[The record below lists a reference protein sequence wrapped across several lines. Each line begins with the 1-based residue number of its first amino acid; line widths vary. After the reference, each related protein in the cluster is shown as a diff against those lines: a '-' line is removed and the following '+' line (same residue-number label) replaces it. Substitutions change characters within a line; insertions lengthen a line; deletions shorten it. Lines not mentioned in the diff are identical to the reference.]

1 MKIKFTI
8 LFSIIT
14 VLVLGQKQGN
24 GGVPKSFKYEQL
36 YKNID
41 QRTFSTPNLE
51 SLRSEDEMTDHT
63 GTAPWRFGFNNF
75 TTLNLS
81 NSGTWFDLQ
90 NGDRIWFLKLT
101 CEQALSVNLTF
112 TNSEIPEGNELFV
125 FNEKRDFILGKFSQE
140 HIYKGQLGTELVPGS
155 TVIIEYFVRKDNSI
169 GNIEVSTVT
178 HGYRTAD
185 EFQEKAFGGSGAC
198 NMNVNCADGLPWQ
211 QERNSAV
218 MLVSGSNGF
227 CSGALINNALND
239 GKPYVLTANHCY
251 SDPTNWIF
259 RFNWQAADCNNPAAS
274 PSFQSLSGAV
284 LRSRRTPSDFCLV
297 EITGGLQGNTVPLSY
312 NPYFAGWNNG
322 DAPPTS
328 TVSIHHPS
336 GDIKKIAFDD
346 APAISSQGMGSTEA
360 NSTWTVEWDRNTT
373 TEGGSSGSPLFDQN
387 HRIIGQL
394 WGGGASCSNLS
405 SPDYYGRVHSSWEP
419 ANSNSTNQLKFWLD
433 PNNSG
438 AEFID
443 GYDPSNATP
452 VAVDPGVTNPQG
464 VSGTFCGAEV
474 TPQVTIQNNG
484 SDALTTAD
492 VIYGFDGN
500 QNLTFNW
507 TGNLAQW
514 QSTSVT
520 LPTATLTAGA
530 HTFSALVSNPNTGL
544 TDENN
549 NNNSVSSSFNVVIG
563 GQSVQLNLALDCYGS
578 ETTWEL
584 QDETSIAIYAGSGYP
599 DDQPGPVATDP
610 WCLNDGCYN
619 YYIMDSYGDGVLGG
633 FWCGQDG
640 SVSIVF
646 NGDTLGQITEAQA
659 DFGDQT
665 GIQFCIGN
673 VGVEWSV
680 IKDLE
685 IFPNPFTNS
694 IQINLNQLEATEIIL
709 TDIAGKEFLRK
720 AVTGNKIQ
728 LELENELST
737 GSYLIQVKMKDGSIK
752 TKKVNK
758 I

>member
-1 MKIKFTI
+1 MKF
-8 LFSIIT
+8 LFSIFLLFATGIFYS
-14 VLVLGQKQGN
+14 QIQGN
-24 GGVPKSFKYEQL
+24 GGVPKGLKQKDLSK
-36 YKNID
+36 KID
-41 QRTFSTPNLE
+41 HRTFAQPNVE
-51 SLRSEDEMTDHT
+51 ELRADDNLVDNT
-63 GTAPWRFGFNNF
+63 GTAPWRFGFNNY
-75 TTLNLS
+75 TNLGLS
-81 NSGTWFDLQ
+81 NSGTWINLP
-90 NGDRIWFLKLT
+90 NGDQIWLLKLT
-101 CEQALSVNLTF
+101 CDKALTVNLTF
-112 TNSEIPEGNELFV
+112 SNTEIPNGNELYV
-125 FNEKRDFILGKFSQE
+125 YNENKDFILGKFIE
-140 HIYKGQLGTELVPGS
+140 NHLYEGRLGTELIPGNS
-155 TVIIEYFVRKDNSI
+155 AIVEYYVKK
-169 GNIEVSTVT
+169 GNDLGNVQVSVVT

-198 NMNVNCADGLPWQ
+198 NMNVNCPDGLPWQ

-227 CSGALINNALND
+227 CSGALINNTLND

-297 EITGGLQGNTVPLSY
+297 EITGGLEGNTVPLSF

-328 TVSIHHPS
+328 SVSIHHPS

-346 APAISSQGMGSTEA
+346 APAVSSQGMGSSEA

-405 SPDYYGRVHSSWEP
+405 SPDYYGRIHSSWEP
-419 ANSNSTNQLKFWLD
+419 ANSNSTNQLKYWLD

-452 VAVDPGVTNPQG
+452 VAVDPSITNPQG

-484 SDALTTAD
+484 SDTLTTLD
-492 VIYGFDGN
+492 INYGFDGTQN
-500 QNLTFNW
+500 QTYNW
-507 TGNLAQW
+507 TGTLLQW

-520 LPTATLTAGA
+520 LPMATLTAGA
-530 HTFSALVSNPNTGL
+530 HTFSASVTNPNTGL

-549 NNNSVSSSFNVVIG
+549 NNNSVNSSFNVVIG
-563 GQSVQLNLALDCYGS
+563 GESVQLNLTLDCYGS
-578 ETTWEL
+578 ETSWEL
-584 QDETSIAIYAGSGYP
+584 QDNTGTAIYSASGYS
-599 DDQPGPVATDP
+599 DDQPGPVTTEP
-610 WCLNDGCYN
+610 FCLNDGCYT
-619 YYIMDSYGDGVLGG
+619 YYIMDSYGDGLFGG
-633 FWCGQDG
+633 FFCSQDG
-640 SVSIVF
+640 SVSIVYQ
-646 NGDTLGQITEAQA
+646 GDTLAALPESQA

-665 GIQFCIGN
+665 TLQFC
-673 VGVEWSV
+673 VGPLGIEWNTDELIS
-680 IKDLE
+680 LW
-685 IFPNPFTNS
+685 PNPISEGMINIQTGSEDAS
-694 IQINLNQLEATEIIL
+694 IVSIL
-709 TDIAGKEFLRK
+709 TINGQRLASKISSSNLVQFDTNGLSQGTYLVEVVSGNERK
-720 AVTGNKIQ
+720 VLKF
-728 LELENELST
+728 
-737 GSYLIQVKMKDGSIK
+737 IK
-752 TKKVNK
+752 TR
-758 I
+758 

>member
-1 MKIKFTI
+1 MKVKFT
-8 LFSIIT
+8 
-14 VLVLGQKQGN
+14 LVLSLLTIFIYGQKQGN

-41 QRTFSTPNLE
+41 QRTFSSPDIA
-51 SLRSEDEMTDHT
+51 SLKAEDAQVDNT
-63 GTAPWRFGFNNF
+63 GTAPWRFGYNNF
-75 TTLNLS
+75 TNLNLT
-81 NSGTWFDLQ
+81 NSGSWFELD

-112 TNSEIPEGNELFV
+112 KNTEIPQGNELYV
-125 FNEKRDFILGKFSQE
+125 FNEKRDFILGKFIQG
-140 HIYKGQLGTELVPGS
+140 HIYNGQLGTELVPGS
-155 TVIIEYFVRKDNSI
+155 TVIVEYYVKQGNSEGKIEL
-169 GNIEVSTVT
+169 GTVT
-178 HGYRTAD
+178 HGYRTAS
-185 EFQEKAFGGSGAC
+185 EFQEKAFGSSGAC

-227 CSGALINNALND
+227 CSGALINNTLND

-259 RFNWQAADCNNPAAS
+259 RFNWQATDCNNPGAS
-274 PSFQSLSGAV
+274 PSFQSLSGSV

-297 EITGGLQGNTVPLSY
+297 EITGGLQANTVPLSY
-312 NPYFAGWNNG
+312 NPYFSGWSNS
-322 DAPPTS
+322 DVAPTT
-328 TVSIHHPS
+328 TVSIHHPA
-336 GDIKKIAFDD
+336 GDIKKISFDD
-346 APAISSQGMGSTEA
+346 APAVSSQGMGSTEA

-405 SPDYYGRVHSSWEP
+405 SPDYYGRVHNSWEP

-452 VAVDPGVTNPQG
+452 VAVDPGMTNPQG

-484 SDALTTAD
+484 SEALTTAQ
-492 VIYGFDGN
+492 INYGFDGV
-500 QNLTFNW
+500 QNLTYSW
-507 TGNLAQW
+507 SGNLAQW
-514 QSTSVT
+514 QSAAVI
-520 LPTATLTAGA
+520 LPTASMTAGI
-530 HTFSALVSNPNTGL
+530 HTFSASVSNPNAGL
-544 TDENN
+544 TDENA
-549 NNNSVSSSFNVVIG
+549 NNNSVSSTFNVVIG
-563 GQSVQLNLALDCYGS
+563 GQSVQMNLALDCYGS

-584 QDETSIAIYAGSGYP
+584 QDATSTAIYSGSGYS
-599 DDQPGPVATDP
+599 DDQPGPVDSDP
-610 WCLNDGCYN
+610 WCLNDGCYT
-619 YYIMDSYGDGVLGG
+619 YFIMDSYGDGLFGG
-633 FWCGQDG
+633 FFCGQDG
-640 SVSIVF
+640 SVSVVYQ
-646 NGDTLGQITEAQA
+646 GDTLGLITEAQA
-659 DFGDQT
+659 NFGDQT
-665 GIQFCIGN
+665 SFQFCIGN

-680 IKDLE
+680 IKDIE
-685 IFPNPFTNS
+685 VYPNPFTNS
-694 IQINLNQLEATEIIL
+694 LQINLNQLDASELIL
-709 TDIAGKEFLRK
+709 MDIAGKVIVRK
-720 AVTGNKIQ
+720 SLTANNTQ
-728 LELENELST
+728 LELENELGVGT
-737 GSYLIQVKMKDGSIK
+737 YFLQVNMKDGSVI

>member
-1 MKIKFTI
+1 M
-8 LFSIIT
+8 
-14 VLVLGQKQGN
+14 
-24 GGVPKSFKYEQL
+24 
-36 YKNID
+36 
-41 QRTFSTPNLE
+41 
-51 SLRSEDEMTDHT
+51 RSEDAMLDHT

-75 TTLNLS
+75 TTFNLS

-101 CEQALSVNLTF
+101 CEQALTVNLTF
-112 TNSEIPEGNELFV
+112 TNSQIPEGNELFI

-198 NMNVNCADGLPWQ
+198 NMNVNCTDGLTWQ

-312 NPYFAGWNNG
+312 NPYFAGWNNA

-346 APAISSQGMGSTEA
+346 APAVSSQGMGSSEA

-474 TPQVTIQNNG
+474 IPQVTIQNNG
-484 SDALTTAD
+484 SDALTTVD

-530 HTFSALVSNPNTGL
+530 HTFSASVSNPNAGL

-584 QDETSIAIYAGSGYP
+584 QDETSMAIYAGSGYP

-665 GIQFCIGN
+665 SIQFCIGN
-673 VGVEWSV
+673 VGLEWSV

-685 IFPNPFTNS
+685 VYPNPFTNS
-694 IQINLNQLEATEIIL
+694 IQINLNQLEATEIKL

-720 AVTGNKIQ
+720 AVSGNKIQ

>member
-1 MKIKFTI
+1 MKF
-8 LFSIIT
+8 LFSIFLLFATGIFYS
-14 VLVLGQKQGN
+14 QIQGN
-24 GGVPKSFKYEQL
+24 GGVPKGLKQKDLSK
-36 YKNID
+36 KID
-41 QRTFSTPNLE
+41 HRTFAQPNVE
-51 SLRSEDEMTDHT
+51 ELRADDNLLDNT
-63 GTAPWRFGFNNF
+63 GTAPWRFGFNNY
-75 TTLNLS
+75 TNLGLS
-81 NSGTWFDLQ
+81 NSGTWINLP
-90 NGDRIWFLKLT
+90 NGDQIWLLKLT
-101 CEQALSVNLTF
+101 CDKALTVNLTF
-112 TNSEIPEGNELFV
+112 SNTEIPNGNELYV
-125 FNEKRDFILGKFSQE
+125 YNENKDFILGKFIE
-140 HIYKGQLGTELVPGS
+140 NHLYEGRLGTELIPGNS
-155 TVIIEYFVRKDNSI
+155 AIVEYYVKKGNDLGNVQVFV
-169 GNIEVSTVT
+169 VT

-198 NMNVNCADGLPWQ
+198 NMNVNCPDGLPWQ

-227 CSGALINNALND
+227 CSGALINNTLND

-297 EITGGLQGNTVPLSY
+297 EITGGLEGNTVPLSF

-328 TVSIHHPS
+328 SVSIHHPS

-346 APAISSQGMGSTEA
+346 APAVSSQGMGSSEA

-405 SPDYYGRVHSSWEP
+405 SPDYYGRIHSSWEP
-419 ANSNSTNQLKFWLD
+419 ANSNSTNQLKYWLD

-452 VAVDPGVTNPQG
+452 VAVDPSITNPQG

-484 SDALTTAD
+484 SDTLTTLD
-492 VIYGFDGN
+492 INYGFDGTQN
-500 QNLTFNW
+500 QTYNW
-507 TGNLAQW
+507 TGTLLQW

-520 LPTATLTAGA
+520 LPMATLTAGA
-530 HTFSALVSNPNTGL
+530 HTFSASVTNPNTGL

-549 NNNSVSSSFNVVIG
+549 NNNSVNSSFNVVIG
-563 GQSVQLNLALDCYGS
+563 GESVQLNLTLDCYGS
-578 ETTWEL
+578 ETSWEL
-584 QDETSIAIYAGSGYP
+584 QDNTGTAIYSASGYS
-599 DDQPGPVATDP
+599 DDQPGPVTTEP
-610 WCLNDGCYN
+610 FCLNDGCYT
-619 YYIMDSYGDGVLGG
+619 YYIMDSYGDGLFGG
-633 FWCGQDG
+633 FFCSQDG
-640 SVSIVF
+640 SVSIVYQ
-646 NGDTLGQITEAQA
+646 GDTLAALPESQA

-665 GIQFCIGN
+665 TLQFC
-673 VGVEWSV
+673 VGPLGIEWNTDELIS
-680 IKDLE
+680 LW
-685 IFPNPFTNS
+685 PNPISEGMINIQTGSEDAS
-694 IQINLNQLEATEIIL
+694 IVSIL
-709 TDIAGKEFLRK
+709 TINGQRLASKISSSNLVQFDTNGLSQGTYLVEVVSGNERK
-720 AVTGNKIQ
+720 VLKF
-728 LELENELST
+728 
-737 GSYLIQVKMKDGSIK
+737 IK
-752 TKKVNK
+752 TR
-758 I
+758 

>member
-1 MKIKFTI
+1 MKVKFT
-8 LFSIIT
+8 
-14 VLVLGQKQGN
+14 LVLSLLTIFIYGQKQGN
-24 GGVPKSFKYEQL
+24 GGIPKSFKYEQL

-41 QRTFSTPNLE
+41 QRTFSMPDIS
-51 SLRSEDEMTDHT
+51 SLKAEDALVDNT
-63 GTAPWRFGFNNF
+63 GTAPWRFGYNNF
-75 TTLNLS
+75 TNLNLT
-81 NSGTWFDLQ
+81 NSGSWFELD

-101 CEQALSVNLTF
+101 CEQALSVNLSF
-112 TNSEIPEGNELFV
+112 KNSEIPQGNELYV
-125 FNEKRDFILGKFSQE
+125 FNEKRDFILGKFIQG
-140 HIYKGQLGTELVPGS
+140 HIYNGQLGTELVPGS
-155 TVIIEYFVRKDNSI
+155 TVIVEYYVKQGNSEGKIEL
-169 GNIEVSTVT
+169 GTVT
-178 HGYRTAD
+178 HGYRTAS
-185 EFQEKAFGGSGAC
+185 EFQEKAFGSSGAC

-227 CSGALINNALND
+227 CSGALINNTLND

-259 RFNWQAADCNNPAAS
+259 RFNWQATDCNNPGAS
-274 PSFQSLSGAV
+274 PSFQSLSGSV

-297 EITGGLQGNTVPLSY
+297 EITGGLQANTVPLSY
-312 NPYFAGWNNG
+312 NPYFSGWSNS
-322 DAPPTS
+322 DIAPTT
-328 TVSIHHPS
+328 TVSIHHPA
-336 GDIKKIAFDD
+336 GDIKKISFDD
-346 APAISSQGMGSTEA
+346 APAVSSQGMGSTEA

-452 VAVDPGVTNPQG
+452 VAVDPGMTNPQG

-484 SDALTTAD
+484 SEALTTAQ
-492 VIYGFDGN
+492 INYGFDGV
-500 QNLTFNW
+500 QNLTYSW
-507 TGNLAQW
+507 SGNLAQW
-514 QSTSVT
+514 QSAAVI
-520 LPTATLTAGA
+520 LPTASMTAGI
-530 HTFSALVSNPNTGL
+530 HTFSASVSNPNAGL
-544 TDENN
+544 TDENA
-549 NNNSVSSSFNVVIG
+549 NNNSVSSTFNVVIG
-563 GQSVQLNLALDCYGS
+563 GQSVQMNLALDCYGS

-584 QDETSIAIYAGSGYP
+584 QDATSTAIYSGSGYS
-599 DDQPGPVATDP
+599 DDQPGPVDSDP
-610 WCLNDGCYN
+610 WCLNDGCYT
-619 YYIMDSYGDGVLGG
+619 YFIMDSYGDGVFGG

-640 SVSIVF
+640 SVSVVYQ
-646 NGDTLGQITEAQA
+646 GDTLGQITEAQA
-659 DFGDQT
+659 NFGDQT
-665 GIQFCIGN
+665 SFQFCIGN

-680 IKDLE
+680 IKDIE
-685 IFPNPFTNS
+685 VYPNPFTNS
-694 IQINLNQLEATEIIL
+694 LQINLNQLDASELIL
-709 TDIAGKEFLRK
+709 IDIAGKVIVRK
-720 AVTGNKIQ
+720 SLTANNSQ
-728 LELENELST
+728 LEVENELGVGT
-737 GSYLIQVKMKDGSIK
+737 YFLQVNMKDGSVK

>member
-1 MKIKFTI
+1 MKSKFTI
-8 LFSIIT
+8 LFTILSAI
-14 VLVLGQKQGN
+14 VFGQKQGN
-24 GGVPKSFKYEQL
+24 GGIPKSFKYDQL

-41 QRTFSTPNLE
+41 QRTFTTPNLE
-51 SLRSEDEMTDHT
+51 ALRSEDAMIDHT

-81 NSGTWFDLQ
+81 NSGTWFDLD

-101 CEQALSVNLTF
+101 CEQALTVNLTF
-112 TNSEIPEGNELFV
+112 KNTEIPEGNELYV
-125 FNEKRDFILGKFSQE
+125 FNDRRDFILGKFKQE
-140 HIYKGQLGTELVPGS
+140 HIYNGQLGTELVPGS
-155 TVIIEYFVRKDNSI
+155 TVIIEYFVKKGISI
-169 GNIEVSTVT
+169 GKVELSTVT

-185 EFQEKAFGGSGAC
+185 EFQAKAFGGSGAC
-198 NMNVNCADGLPWQ
+198 NMNVNCPDGLPWQ

-227 CSGALINNALND
+227 CSGALINNTLND

-259 RFNWQAADCNNPAAS
+259 RFNWQAADCNNPGAS

-312 NPYFAGWNNG
+312 NPYFSGWNNA
-322 DAPPTS
+322 DAAPTS

-346 APAISSQGMGSTEA
+346 APAVSSQGMGSTEA

-405 SPDYYGRVHSSWEP
+405 SPDYYGRLHSSWEP
-419 ANSNSTNQLKFWLD
+419 ASSNSTNQLKYWLD

-438 AEFID
+438 AQFID

-484 SDALTTAD
+484 SDTLTTLD
-492 VIYGFDGN
+492 INYGFDGTQN
-500 QNLTFNW
+500 QTFNW
-507 TGNLAQW
+507 MGNLAQW

-520 LPTATLTAGA
+520 LPTTTLTAGA
-530 HTFSALVSNPNTGL
+530 HSFSASVSNPNTGQ

-578 ETTWEL
+578 ETSWEL
-584 QDETSIAIYAGSGYP
+584 QDNTGTAIYSASGYP
-599 DDQPGPVATDP
+599 DDQPGPVTMDA
-610 WCLNDGCYN
+610 WCLNDGCYT
-619 YYIMDSYGDGVLGG
+619 YYIMDSYGDGVFGG

-640 SVSIVF
+640 SASIVYQ
-646 NGDTLGQITEAQA
+646 GDTLAALPESQA
-659 DFGDQT
+659 NFGDQT
-665 GIQFCIGN
+665 TLQFCIGPL
-673 VGVEWSV
+673 GLEWSS
-680 IKDLE
+680 IKD
-685 IFPNPFTNS
+685 IQVYPNPFTNS
-694 IQINLNQLEATEIIL
+694 IQINLNQVEASELIL
-709 TDIAGKEFLRK
+709 TDITGKEFIRK
-720 AVTGNKIQ
+720 SLKENTIF
-728 LELENELST
+728 LEFGSELSA
-737 GSYLIQVKMKDGSIK
+737 GAYFVKVLMKDGKSY

>member
-1 MKIKFTI
+1 MKVKFT
-8 LFSIIT
+8 
-14 VLVLGQKQGN
+14 LVLSLLTIFIYGQKQGN
-24 GGVPKSFKYEQL
+24 GGIPKSFKYEQL

-41 QRTFSTPNLE
+41 QRTFSSPDIA
-51 SLRSEDEMTDHT
+51 SLKAEDAQVDNT
-63 GTAPWRFGFNNF
+63 GTAPWRFGYNNF
-75 TTLNLS
+75 TNLNLT
-81 NSGTWFDLQ
+81 NSGSWFELD

-112 TNSEIPEGNELFV
+112 KNTEIPQGNELYV
-125 FNEKRDFILGKFSQE
+125 FNEKRDFILGKFIQG
-140 HIYKGQLGTELVPGS
+140 HIYNGQLGTELVPGN
-155 TVIIEYFVRKDNSI
+155 TVIVEYYVKQGNSEGKIEL
-169 GNIEVSTVT
+169 GTVT
-178 HGYRTAD
+178 HGYRTAS
-185 EFQEKAFGGSGAC
+185 EFQEKAFGSSGAC

-227 CSGALINNALND
+227 CSGALINNTLND

-259 RFNWQAADCNNPAAS
+259 RFNWQASACNNPAAS

-297 EITGGLQGNTVPLSY
+297 EITGGLQANTVPLSY
-312 NPYFAGWNNG
+312 NPYFSGWSNS
-322 DAPPTS
+322 DIAPTT
-328 TVSIHHPS
+328 TVSIHHPA
-336 GDIKKIAFDD
+336 GDIKKISFDD
-346 APAISSQGMGSTEA
+346 APAVSSQGMGSTEA

-405 SPDYYGRVHSSWEP
+405 SPDYYGRLHSSWEP

-464 VSGTFCGAEV
+464 VSGTFCGADV

-484 SDALTTAD
+484 SEALTS
-492 VIYGFDGN
+492 VQINYGFDGS
-500 QNLTFNW
+500 QNLTYSW
-507 TGNLAQW
+507 SGNLAQW
-514 QSTSVT
+514 QSTTVS
-520 LPTATLTAGA
+520 LPTASMTAGN
-530 HTFSALVSNPNTGL
+530 HTFSASVSNPNAGL
-544 TDENN
+544 TDENA
-549 NNNSVSSSFNVVIG
+549 NNNSVSSTFNVVIG
-563 GQSVQLNLALDCYGS
+563 GQSVQMNLALDCYGS

-584 QDETSIAIYAGSGYP
+584 QDATSTAIYSGSGYL
-599 DDQPGPVATDP
+599 DDQPGPVTSDP
-610 WCLNDGCYN
+610 WCLNDGCYT
-619 YYIMDSYGDGVLGG
+619 YFIMDSYGDGLFGG
-633 FWCGQDG
+633 FFCGQDG
-640 SVSIVF
+640 SVSVVYQ
-646 NGDTLGQITEAQA
+646 GDTLGQITEAQA
-659 DFGDQT
+659 NFGDQT
-665 GIQFCIGN
+665 SFQFCIGN

-680 IKDLE
+680 IKDIE
-685 IFPNPFTNS
+685 VYPNPFTNS
-694 IQINLNQLEATEIIL
+694 LQINLNQLDASELIL
-709 TDIAGKEFLRK
+709 MDIAGKVIVRK
-720 AVTGNKIQ
+720 SITGNNTQ
-728 LELENELST
+728 LELENELGIGT
-737 GSYLIQVKMKDGSIK
+737 YFLKVNMKDGSAR

>member
-1 MKIKFTI
+1 MKVKFT
-8 LFSIIT
+8 
-14 VLVLGQKQGN
+14 LVLSLLTIFIYGQKQGN
-24 GGVPKSFKYEQL
+24 GGIPKSFKYEQL

-41 QRTFSTPNLE
+41 QRTFSSPDIA
-51 SLRSEDEMTDHT
+51 SLKAEDAQVDNT
-63 GTAPWRFGFNNF
+63 GTAPWRFGYNNF
-75 TTLNLS
+75 TNLNLT
-81 NSGTWFDLQ
+81 NSGSWFELD

-112 TNSEIPEGNELFV
+112 KNTEIPQGNELYV
-125 FNEKRDFILGKFSQE
+125 FNEKRDFILGKFIQG
-140 HIYKGQLGTELVPGS
+140 HIYNGQLGTELVPGN
-155 TVIIEYFVRKDNSI
+155 TVIVEYYVKQGNSEGKIEL
-169 GNIEVSTVT
+169 GTVT
-178 HGYRTAD
+178 HGYRTAS
-185 EFQEKAFGGSGAC
+185 EFQEKAFGSSGAC

-227 CSGALINNALND
+227 CSGALINNTLND

-259 RFNWQAADCNNPAAS
+259 RFNWQASACNNPAAS

-297 EITGGLQGNTVPLSY
+297 EITGGLQANTVPLSY
-312 NPYFAGWNNG
+312 NPYFSGWSNS
-322 DAPPTS
+322 DIAPTT
-328 TVSIHHPS
+328 TVSIHHPA
-336 GDIKKIAFDD
+336 GDIKKISFDD
-346 APAISSQGMGSTEA
+346 APAVSSQGMGSTEA

-405 SPDYYGRVHSSWEP
+405 SPDYYGRLHSSWEP

-464 VSGTFCGAEV
+464 VSGTFCGADV

-484 SDALTTAD
+484 SEALTSAQ
-492 VIYGFDGN
+492 INYGFDGS
-500 QNLTFNW
+500 QNLTYSW
-507 TGNLAQW
+507 SGNLAQW
-514 QSTSVT
+514 QSTTVS
-520 LPTATLTAGA
+520 LPTASMTAGN
-530 HTFSALVSNPNTGL
+530 HTFSASVSNPNAGL
-544 TDENN
+544 TDENA
-549 NNNSVSSSFNVVIG
+549 NNNSVSSTFNVVIG
-563 GQSVQLNLALDCYGS
+563 GQSVQMNLALDCYGS

-584 QDETSIAIYAGSGYP
+584 QDATSTAIYSGSGYS
-599 DDQPGPVATDP
+599 DDQPGPVTSDP
-610 WCLNDGCYN
+610 WCLNDGCYT
-619 YYIMDSYGDGVLGG
+619 YFIMDSYGDGLFGG
-633 FWCGQDG
+633 FFCGQDG
-640 SVSIVF
+640 SVSVVYQ
-646 NGDTLGQITEAQA
+646 GDTLGQITEAQA
-659 DFGDQT
+659 NFGDQT
-665 GIQFCIGN
+665 SFQFCIGN

-680 IKDLE
+680 IKDIE
-685 IFPNPFTNS
+685 VYPNPFTN
-694 IQINLNQLEATEIIL
+694 ILQINLNQLDASELIL
-709 TDIAGKEFLRK
+709 MDIAGKVIVRK
-720 AVTGNKIQ
+720 SITGNNTQ
-728 LELENELST
+728 LELENELGIGT
-737 GSYLIQVKMKDGSIK
+737 YFLKVNMKDGSAR

>member
-1 MKIKFTI
+1 
-8 LFSIIT
+8 
-14 VLVLGQKQGN
+14 
-24 GGVPKSFKYEQL
+24 
-36 YKNID
+36 
-41 QRTFSTPNLE
+41 
-51 SLRSEDEMTDHT
+51 MTDHT

-101 CEQALSVNLTF
+101 CEQALTVNLTF
-112 TNSEIPEGNELFV
+112 TNSEIPEGNELFI

-140 HIYKGQLGTELVPGS
+140 HIYKGQLGTELVSGS

-297 EITGGLQGNTVPLSY
+297 EITGGLQGNTVPLNY
-312 NPYFAGWNNG
+312 NPYFAGWNNA
-322 DAPPTS
+322 DSPPTS

-464 VSGTFCGAEV
+464 VSGTFCGAQV
-474 TPQVTIQNNG
+474 TPQVTVQNNG

-492 VIYGFDGN
+492 IIYGFDGN

-530 HTFSALVSNPNTGL
+530 HTFSASVSNPNAGL

-584 QDETSIAIYAGSGYP
+584 QNETSMAIYAGSGYP

-665 GIQFCIGN
+665 SIQFCIGN
-673 VGVEWSV
+673 VGLEWSV

-685 IFPNPFTNS
+685 VYPNPFTNS
-694 IQINLNQLEATEIIL
+694 IQINLNQLEATEIKL

-720 AVTGNKIQ
+720 AVSGNKIQ

-737 GSYLIQVKMKDGSIK
+737 GSYLIQVKMKDGNIK

>member
-41 QRTFSTPNLE
+41 QRMFSTPNLE
-51 SLRSEDEMTDHT
+51 SLRSEDAMMDNT

-155 TVIIEYFVRKDNSI
+155 SVIVEYYVTRGNSN
-169 GNIEVSTVT
+169 GKIEVSTVT
-178 HGYRTAD
+178 HGYRTVD

-198 NMNVNCADGLPWQ
+198 NMNVNCPDGLPWQ

-227 CSGALINNALND
+227 CSGALINNTLND

-274 PSFQSLSGAV
+274 PSFQSLSGSV

-312 NPYFAGWNNG
+312 NPFFAGWNNA
-322 DAPPTS
+322 DSPPTS

-346 APAISSQGMGSTEA
+346 APAVSSQGMGSTEA

-464 VSGTFCGAEV
+464 VSGTFCGAQV

-530 HTFSALVSNPNTGL
+530 HTFSASVSNPNAGL

-584 QDETSIAIYAGSGYP
+584 QDEASMAIYAGSGYP
-599 DDQPGPVATDP
+599 DDEPGPVATDP

-665 GIQFCIGN
+665 SIQFCIGN
-673 VGVEWSV
+673 VGLEWSV

-685 IFPNPFTNS
+685 VYPNPFTNS

-720 AVTGNKIQ
+720 AVTGNKMQ